1 MSRGSRRTTHDENVP
16 PMQEASHSAKGAHLH
31 AAKDAT
37 VANPLQ
43 IGFSS
48 IVRIEAPTALGTF
61 AHIAAVIA
69 QMGGRIGAVDVSRV
83 GTKRAIR
90 DISVDV
96 SDENH
101 LYALVDAIAKI
112 EGVRVIHTTDRT
124 FLAHIGGKIEVN
136 PKIPVTNREILSRVY
151 TPGVARVSL
160 AIAEDPSKAYSLTVK
175 RNMVAIVSDGTA
187 VLGLGDVGPYAALP
201 VMEGKAMLFKQ
212 LAGVDAFPICLSTTD
227 PDAIIATVINIA
239 PVFGGINLEDIASP
253 RCFEIERRLAAELD
267 IPVMHDDQHG
277 TAIVILAALL
287 NALKVVGKKIEDVRI
302 VINGIGAAGSAC
314 ARILLSAGA
323 GDVIGV
329 DRNGAL
335 VAGTGYPGN
344 EMWQWVAEHSNKER
358 RVGALSDVLHGA
370 DVFIGLS
377 RPNILSVDDLK
388 RMGKDPIVFA
398 MANPLPEIAPDVAE
412 PYVAV
417 MGTGRSD
424 YPNQINNL
432 LAFPGVF
439 RGALDARARC
449 INEPMKLAAAHAI
462 ASVIAPDELS
472 SEYVIPSVFDAR
484 VVEAVSK
491 AVVSA
496 AFESGVARKS
506 PSGEDA
512 DVVPRAKLGE

>member
-1 MSRGSRRTTHDENVP
+1 M
-16 PMQEASHSAKGAHLH
+16 ASNLK
-31 AAKDAT
+31 
-37 VANPLQ
+37 

-48 IVRIEAPTALGTF
+48 IVRIEAPTTIGTF
-61 AHIAAVIA
+61 AHIASAIA
-69 QMGGRIGAVDVSRV
+69 DAGGRIGAVDVSRV
-83 GTKRAIR
+83 GMKRAIR
-90 DISVDV
+90 DISIDV
-96 SDENH
+96 ADEDH
-101 LYALVDAIAKI
+101 LHKVVDAISRI
-112 EGVRVIHTTDRT
+112 DGVRVMHLTDRT
-124 FLAHIGGKIEVN
+124 FLAHLGGKIEVN

-160 AIAEDPSKAYSLTVK
+160 ALAEDPSKAYSLTVK

-212 LAGVDAFPICLSTTD
+212 FAGVDAFPICLSTTD
-227 PDAIIATVINIA
+227 PDEIVKTVINIS
-239 PVFGGINLEDIASP
+239 PVFGGINLEDISSP
-253 RCFEIERRLAAELD
+253 RCFEIERRLSEALEM
-267 IPVMHDDQHG
+267 PVMHDDQHG
-277 TAIVILAALL
+277 TAIVILAALI
-287 NALKVVGKKIEDVRI
+287 NALKVVHKKIEDVRI

-314 ARILLSAGA
+314 AKILISAGA

-335 VAGTGYPGN
+335 VAGRDYSGN
-344 EMWQWVAEHSNKER
+344 AMQQWVAEHSNKQR
-358 RVGALSDVLHGA
+358 RSGPLSEVLKGA

-377 RPNILSVDDLK
+377 MPNIVSVEDLQ
-388 RMGKDPIVFA
+388 RMAKDPIVFA
-398 MANPLPEIAPDVAE
+398 MANPLPEIAPDIAE

-472 SEYVIPSVFDAR
+472 SEYIIPSVFDTR

-491 AVVSA
+491 AVVNA
-496 AFESGVARKS
+496 AFDSGVARKA
-506 PSGEDA
+506 PSGEEIEA
-512 DVVPRAKLGE
+512 EQRPHAHL

>member
-1 MSRGSRRTTHDENVP
+1 M
-16 PMQEASHSAKGAHLH
+16 ASNLK
-31 AAKDAT
+31 
-37 VANPLQ
+37 

-48 IVRIEAPTALGTF
+48 IVRIEAPTTIGTF
-61 AHIAAVIA
+61 AHIASAIA
-69 QMGGRIGAVDVSRV
+69 EAGGRIGAVDVSRV
-83 GTKRAIR
+83 GMKRAIR
-90 DISVDV
+90 DISIDV
-96 SDENH
+96 ADEDH
-101 LYALVDAIAKI
+101 LHKVVEAISRI
-112 EGVRVIHTTDRT
+112 DGVRVMHLTDRT
-124 FLAHIGGKIEVN
+124 FLAHLGGKIEIN

-160 AIAEDPSKAYSLTVK
+160 ALAEDPSKAYSLTVK

-212 LAGVDAFPICLSTTD
+212 FAGVDAFPICLSTTD
-227 PDAIIATVINIA
+227 PDEIVKTVINIS
-239 PVFGGINLEDIASP
+239 PVFGGINLEDISSP
-253 RCFEIERRLAAELD
+253 RCFEIERRLSEALEM
-267 IPVMHDDQHG
+267 PVMHDDQHG
-277 TAIVILAALL
+277 TAIVILAALI
-287 NALKVVGKKIEDVRI
+287 NALKVVHKKIEDVRI

-314 ARILLSAGA
+314 AKILISAGA

-335 VAGTGYPGN
+335 VAGRDYSGN
-344 EMWQWVAEHSNKER
+344 AMQQWVAEHSNKQR
-358 RVGALSDVLHGA
+358 RSGPLSEVLKGA

-377 RPNILSVDDLK
+377 MPNIVSVEDLQ
-388 RMGKDPIVFA
+388 RMAKDPIVFA
-398 MANPLPEIAPDVAE
+398 MANPLPEIAPDIAE

-472 SEYVIPSVFDAR
+472 SEYIIPSVFDTR

-491 AVVSA
+491 AVVNA
-496 AFESGVARKS
+496 AFDSGVARKA
-506 PSGEDA
+506 PSGEEIEA
-512 DVVPRAKLGE
+512 EERPHAHL